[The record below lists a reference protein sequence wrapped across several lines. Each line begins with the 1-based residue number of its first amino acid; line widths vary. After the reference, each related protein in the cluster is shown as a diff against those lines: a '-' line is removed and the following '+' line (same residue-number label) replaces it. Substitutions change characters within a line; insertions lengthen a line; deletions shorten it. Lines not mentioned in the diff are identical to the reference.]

1 MPLLPILLFPNLVAH
16 SIAMPTLPLL
26 RSVVR
31 CGLARACLAFACCAP
46 WAAFAAAP
54 AASAAA
60 VPAAE
65 AAAAQPPSI
74 LFEFAAILLP
84 VAVVLGGLVAVLYV
98 LRKRHGL
105 TARDAPLSVLQ
116 ILPIGP
122 RERIVVLRTR
132 SGRALA
138 IGVSGQ
144 SLNLIAELDPADIA
158 PATAASEATVASAT
172 VSASAAPTPSAADPS
187 VSAERES

>member
-1 MPLLPILLFPNLVAH
+1 
-16 SIAMPTLPLL
+16 MPTLPLL
-26 RSVVR
+26 RSAVR
-31 CGLARACLAFACCAP
+31 SGLARACLAFACCAP

-54 AASAAA
+54 AAPASAA
-60 VPAAE
+60 P
-65 AAAAQPPSI
+65 AAAAQPPSL

-122 RERIVVLRTR
+122 RERIVVLCTR

-138 IGVSGQ
+138 VGVGGQ
-144 SLNLIAELDPADIA
+144 SLSLIAELDPDDIA
-158 PATAASEATVASAT
+158 PATVASAT
-172 VSASAAPTPSAADPS
+172 VAASVAAAPT
-187 VSAERES
+187 AERES

>member
-1 MPLLPILLFPNLVAH
+1 
-16 SIAMPTLPLL
+16 MPTLPLL
-26 RSVVR
+26 RSAVR
-31 CGLARACLAFACCAP
+31 SGLARACLAFACCAP

-54 AASAAA
+54 AAPVSAA
-60 VPAAE
+60 PAAQ
-65 AAAAQPPSI
+65 AAAAQPPSL
-74 LFEFAAILLP
+74 LFEFAAIVLP

-138 IGVSGQ
+138 VGVGVGGQ
-144 SLNLIAELDPADIA
+144 SLSLIAELDPDDIA
-158 PATAASEATVASAT
+158 PATVASAT
-172 VSASAAPTPSAADPS
+172 VAAPVAAAPT
-187 VSAERES
+187 AERES

>member
-1 MPLLPILLFPNLVAH
+1 
-16 SIAMPTLPLL
+16 MPTLPLL
-26 RSVVR
+26 RSAVR
-31 CGLARACLAFACCAP
+31 SGLARACLAFACCAP

-54 AASAAA
+54 AAPAAA
-60 VPAAE
+60 PAAQ
-65 AAAAQPPSI
+65 AAAAQPPSL
-74 LFEFAAILLP
+74 LFEFAAIVLP

-138 IGVSGQ
+138 VGVGGQ
-144 SLNLIAELDPADIA
+144 SLSLIAELDPDDIA
-158 PATAASEATVASAT
+158 PATVASAT
-172 VSASAAPTPSAADPS
+172 VSASAAAAPA
-187 VSAERES
+187 AERES

>member
-1 MPLLPILLFPNLVAH
+1 
-16 SIAMPTLPLL
+16 MPTLPLL
-26 RSVVR
+26 RSAVR
-31 CGLARACLAFACCAP
+31 SGLARACLAFACWAP

-54 AASAAA
+54 AAPASAA
-60 VPAAE
+60 P
-65 AAAAQPPSI
+65 AAAAQPPSL

-138 IGVSGQ
+138 VGVGGQ
-144 SLNLIAELDPADIA
+144 SLSLIAELDPDDIA
-158 PATAASEATVASAT
+158 PATVASAT
-172 VSASAAPTPSAADPS
+172 VSASVAAAPT
-187 VSAERES
+187 AERES

>member
-1 MPLLPILLFPNLVAH
+1 
-16 SIAMPTLPLL
+16 MPTLPLL
-26 RSVVR
+26 RSAVR
-31 CGLARACLAFACCAP
+31 SGPVRACLAFACCAP

-54 AASAAA
+54 AASAA
-60 VPAAE
+60 PAAQ
-65 AAAAQPPSI
+65 AAAAQPPSL

-105 TARDAPLSVLQ
+105 TAREAPLSVLQ

-132 SGRALA
+132 AGRALA
-138 IGVSGQ
+138 VGVGGQ
-144 SLNLIAELDPADIA
+144 TMTLIAELDPADIA
-158 PATAASEATVASAT
+158 AADTAPAADAKVATAT
-172 VSASAAPTPSAADPS
+172 VSVAESPNAA
-187 VSAERES
+187 AEREA

>member
-1 MPLLPILLFPNLVAH
+1 
-16 SIAMPTLPLL
+16 MPTLPLL
-26 RSVVR
+26 RSAVR
-31 CGLARACLAFACCAP
+31 SGLARACLAFACCAP

-54 AASAAA
+54 AAPVSAA
-60 VPAAE
+60 PAAQ
-65 AAAAQPPSI
+65 AAAAQPPSL
-74 LFEFAAILLP
+74 LFEFAAIVLP

-132 SGRALA
+132 SGRTLA
-138 IGVSGQ
+138 VGVGGQ
-144 SLNLIAELDPADIA
+144 SLSLIAELDPDDI
-158 PATAASEATVASAT
+158 PPATVASAT
-172 VSASAAPTPSAADPS
+172 VAASVAAAPT
-187 VSAERES
+187 AERES

>member
-1 MPLLPILLFPNLVAH
+1 MPI
-16 SIAMPTLPLL
+16 LPLL
-26 RSVVR
+26 RSAVR
-31 CGLARACLAFACCAP
+31 LCLA
-46 WAAFAAAP
+46 AAFAPLAALAQAAAP
-54 AASAAA
+54 AAKPAAA
-60 VPAAE
+60 AAP
-65 AAAAQPPSI
+65 AAAAQPPS
-74 LFEFAAILLP
+74 LFFEFVAILLP
-84 VAVVLGGLVAVLYV
+84 VAVVLGGLVAVLYF

-138 IGVSGQ
+138 VGVAGH

-158 PATAASEATVASAT
+158 PAAAALGATAPTAAEQKVASAT
-172 VSASAAPTPSAADPS
+172 VAATVVPASSATSP
-187 VSAERES
+187 AERES

>member
-1 MPLLPILLFPNLVAH
+1 
-16 SIAMPTLPLL
+16 MPTLPLL
-26 RSVVR
+26 RSAVR
-31 CGLARACLAFACCAP
+31 SGLAGACFALACSAP
-46 WAAFAAAP
+46 VAALAAAQAVAP
-54 AASAAA
+54 AAGAA
-60 VPAAE
+60 P
-65 AAAAQPPSI
+65 AAAAQPPSL

-84 VAVVLGGLVAVLYV
+84 VAVVLGGLVAVLYF

-116 ILPIGP
+116 VLPIGP

-138 IGVSGQ
+138 VGVAGQ

-158 PATAASEATVASAT
+158 PASAALAGAAAATVAPAT
-172 VSASAAPTPSAADPS
+172 NSPTAAASAP
-187 VSAERES
+187 AERES